1 MESIVEEAKQ
11 LFKKLKIYSLLDL
24 ALIIPTSYN
33 DTTLSTTLELGKV
46 NTLEAKVVDSS
57 IYNGKLRIT
66 FNVTQSGRRLSS
78 TFFRV
83 TPYHHKL
90 FEVVLLML
98 FRESLKSIMGTCKWH
113 NPSPLNR

>member
-1 MESIVEEAKQ
+1 MEEAKQ

-33 DTTLSTTLELGKV
+33 DTTLTIHPELGTV
-46 NTLEAKVVDSS
+46 NTLEVKVTDSS
-57 IYNGKLRIT
+57 VYNGKLRVT
-66 FNVTQSGRRLSS
+66 FSILQSGRRLSS

-90 FEVVLLML
+90 FEV
-98 FRESLKSIMGTCKWH
+98 G
-113 NPSPLNR
+113 